1 MQTAITILHVLVA
14 VFLIVVVLLQSGKGG
29 GINALGGSNTN
40 LFGARGAGNFLT
52 KLTAACAVIFFLTS
66 LTLSILSSKT
76 GSVVAGSTTKP
87 PPAKTGTADVDAA
100 PIGAGTQKTDL
111 PASLPTTP

>member
-29 GINALGGSNTN
+29 GIGSLGGSNTN

-52 KLTAACAVIFFLTS
+52 KMTAACAVIFFLTS

-76 GSVVAGSTTKP
+76 GSVVAGSAVKP
-87 PPAKTGTADVDAA
+87 PPAKTGTADVETA
-100 PIGAGTQKTDL
+100 PVGAGTQKTDQ